1 MSSRNCLG
9 QFEKGVSGNPKGR
22 PRKEPRRISDEKLR
36 EDFFD
41 AAEPLSQLWK
51 AESVS
56 LSRARSD
63 CATIGTQGRIRR
75 YEGNHRI
82 LEVARQVHFR
92 GYQGAAF
99 KARHTLQWNRSDSP
113 ISGRCHG
120 RVQERAEAVAR
131 KLGPVFS
138 GVLNQRSYLR
148 SRGARVALPF
158 FIRKF

>member
-56 LSRARSD
+56 LSPRTKRLCYNWYARP
-63 CATIGTQGRIRR
+63 
-75 YEGNHRI
+75 H
-82 LEVARQVHFR
+82 
-92 GYQGAAF
+92 
-99 KARHTLQWNRSDSP
+99 
-113 ISGRCHG
+113 
-120 RVQERAEAVAR
+120 QE
-131 KLGPVFS
+131 
-138 GVLNQRSYLR
+138 
-148 SRGARVALPF
+148 
-158 FIRKF
+158 I